1 MPALAAPGGSRHAV
15 IRKSHLPIHRYAGF
29 QARQDEF
36 FFTKCAHPLCIFL
49 HQRAGQPLKTVLA
62 SHSQSQQHYIPAFR
76 IIECDIRKE
85 FVPKLFFLRG
95 KSVQDRCRPTC
106 LPINRNQKQLRV
118 PPQYAPSCAPLSR
131 LHSEGST
138 HAPLPQRHRFP
149 PDEYSGSQI
158 SYLSH
163 PSKLP
168 FLNSPFVLPF
178 FSFSV
183 HLSSTIT
190 DLCSANKFFL
200 IVFCFRLC
208 YNTTIISRNAAP
220 AGADHL
226 YLFRKGRCSSCI
238 LLMEKKKL
246 HSPNVFKKLPQ
257 SQRKNSKSCY
267 VNSTFLHHSI

>member
-106 LPINRNQKQLRV
+106 LPINPKNSSGAAAIRSIMCSLEQASFGGKH
-118 PPQYAPSCAPLSR
+118 AC
-131 LHSEGST
+131 ST
-138 HAPLPQRHRFP
+138 ATAA
-149 PDEYSGSQI
+149 S
-158 SYLSH
+158 
-163 PSKLP
+163 
-168 FLNSPFVLPF
+168 
-178 FSFSV
+178 
-183 HLSSTIT
+183 LSSGRIQRISNFLFISSQQTAISKFPFRFTILFF
-190 DLCSANKFFL
+190 LCSSFIYYNRS
-200 IVFCFRLC
+200 VFCEQVLS
-208 YNTTIISRNAAP
+208 NS
-220 AGADHL
+220 
-226 YLFRKGRCSSCI
+226 I
-238 LLMEKKKL
+238 LLSSL
-246 HSPNVFKKLPQ
+246 L
-257 SQRKNSKSCY
+257 
-267 VNSTFLHHSI
+267 

>member
-85 FVPKLFFLRG
+85 FVPKPWKVRSG
-95 KSVQDRCRPTC
+95 S
-106 LPINRNQKQLRV
+106 LPSHLSSDQSQPETAPV
-118 PPQYAPSCAPLSR
+118 PPQYAPSCAPLNR

-238 LLMEKKKL
+238 FLMEKKEL

-267 VNSTFLHHSI
+267 VNATFLHHSI